1 MYSEHGCYIEEGR
14 LGTLWQKLTEM
25 LRRDEYSG
33 CFIPSFVLK
42 VLYVIQDMKD
52 RWRFEKRSK
61 NENEAKSYEK
71 EVDRI
76 LEERQKKEI
85 ERQNPSLF

>member
-1 MYSEHGCYIEEGR
+1 MRTAQKKYFRTR
-14 LGTLWQKLTEM
+14 LQSAMT
-25 LRRDEYSG
+25 
-33 CFIPSFVLK
+33 
-42 VLYVIQDMKD
+42 
-52 RWRFEKRSK
+52 
-61 NENEAKSYEK
+61 EAKSYEK